1 MAAVTARSLT
11 EKRLGARVNVQLGD
25 TTSVGTSSS
34 VILKAN
40 PARVVIV
47 FVNLGAYSVYL
58 SPVGAASATSG
69 IFVGKQ
75 GGSVVWEEKTDY
87 DIVSSYDIQGL
98 AAGGS
103 SACYILEYLLQN
115 IPEEA

>member
-47 FVNLGAYSVYL
+47 FVNLGAYSV
-58 SPVGAASATSG
+58 
-69 IFVGKQ
+69 
-75 GGSVVWEEKTDY
+75 
-87 DIVSSYDIQGL
+87 
-98 AAGGS
+98 
-103 SACYILEYLLQN
+103 
-115 IPEEA
+115 